1 MFGRRSDGTRVTGL
15 DGITRLMPLFVPTRA
30 EAVNYGMLDIAIT
43 PADAYIAEKRAGG
56 VSYTYMD
63 ITIAILVRLFK
74 MYPKLN
80 RFIIGGQIWQRNVI
94 ELSMIIKKSF
104 RPDAEETSLDTIF
117 TGYETLAEVKK
128 LLDDDINAAL
138 NTQNG
143 TDGKRD
149 GLANLPLW
157 IMKIAVWAI
166 KLADRHGMLSA
177 NFLRTGSP
185 FHASFFVTNLKSIGL
200 QAINHHLFE
209 FGNCGFFL
217 TMGKER
223 YLPKV
228 NPETG
233 TVESTKILQLG
244 ISMDERFVDGVCFS
258 HMLKTANRFFA
269 DPSKLEQP
277 LREDE
282 IQPA

>member
-30 EAVNYGMLDIAIT
+30 EAVNYGMLDITIA
-43 PADAYIAEKRAGG
+43 PADAYIAEKKAGG
-56 VSYTYMD
+56 VTYTYMD

-80 RFIIGGQIWQRNVI
+80 RFIIGGQIWQRSVI

-244 ISMDERFVDGVCFS
+244 ISMDER
-258 HMLKTANRFFA
+258 LA
-269 DPSKLEQP
+269 
-277 LREDE
+277 
-282 IQPA
+282 